1 MIDKLLEKYLGE
13 KKKEPAKPAKAPK
26 GYEWVDGQWKPKKKE
41 TVDESSPYG
50 SDIMGAMWWNKR
62 MNLIYVR
69 NEEVL
74 FSSNAEFPTGSSMTY
89 EERQAAKYRGFI
101 LIDW

>member
-13 KKKEPAKPAKAPK
+13 KKKLPAQAPK
-26 GYEWVDGQWKPKKKE
+26 GYEWVDGKWKPKKKK
-41 TVDESSPYG
+41 VDESSPYG

-62 MNLIYVR
+62 ANLIYVR
-69 NEEVL
+69 DDSVL
-74 FSSNAEFPTGSSMTY
+74 FSSTAEFPTGSPMTY
-89 EERQAAKYRGFI
+89 EQRTDAKYRGYI

>member
-13 KKKEPAKPAKAPK
+13 KKKEPGKAPK
-26 GYEWVDGQWKPKKKE
+26 GYEWVNGQWKPKKK
-41 TVDESSPYG
+41 VDESSL
-50 SDIMGAMWWNKR
+50 MGAMWWNKR
-62 MNLIYVR
+62 ANLIYVR

-74 FSSNAEFPTGSSMTY
+74 FSSTAEFPTGSSMTA
-89 EERQAAKYRGFI
+89 EDRQDAKYRGFI